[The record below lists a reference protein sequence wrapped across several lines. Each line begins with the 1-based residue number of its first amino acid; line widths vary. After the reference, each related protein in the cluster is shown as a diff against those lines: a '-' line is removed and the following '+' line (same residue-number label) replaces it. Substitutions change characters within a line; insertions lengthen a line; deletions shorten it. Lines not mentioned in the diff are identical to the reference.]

1 MIRALA
7 IIFACLSVGQLL
19 VSLTGIMLPASIV
32 GLLLLFGLLQSKLVR
47 AEWFKPL
54 TDFLLQNLMLMIL
67 PPAIGIIEHLELL
80 GQHFWSIAIAAIGSS
95 VLVIWLTA
103 KTHAF
108 MRSKCR

>member
-7 IIFACLSVGQLL
+7 IIFGCLSAGQLL
-19 VSLTGIMLPASIV
+19 VLLTGIMLPASIV
-32 GLLLLFGLLQSKLVR
+32 GLLLLFGLLQSGWVQ
-47 AEWFKPL
+47 AQWFKPL

-67 PPAIGIIEHLELL
+67 PPAIGIINHLELL
-80 GQHFWSIAIAAIGSS
+80 GQHFWSIALAAIGSS
-95 VLVIWLTA
+95 VLVIWITA